1 MRGAAIAEYPV
12 SDYVERRRGHVT
24 SLANLREPSPNQRT
38 DARRR
43 NFRRVTLGTSP
54 FPCVRTVRTKI
65 LLTQPGAGLRLRS
78 VLREL
83 ELGEREAARVLRID
97 ERVFAGWCAGHG
109 KIPRIVWLSLA
120 AIKIRRTWPE

>member
-1 MRGAAIAEYPV
+1 M
-12 SDYVERRRGHVT
+12 T

-38 DARRR
+38 DPRRR